1 MDYDRWDAFLHHLF
15 KQTQGDAWFKPEE
28 VVSSGVAV
36 RVNDSEFRVFPYENI
51 ALEPFETALAHLNP
65 VVAVKI
71 RNAAVHAAL
80 TDIDPEE
87 TSVYIDGNTRI
98 QVLDTM
104 LLLPQ
109 ADKEQCAAFIVSF
122 PVVYVYHDFDDFT
135 SFLQRDERVLVVWS
149 DSLHAIIPACHELEQ
164 RLIKLLWRS
173 GTCSTPA
180 VSSTVGS
187 PPRSEAGT
195 PRPLKGT
202 TVLSAETNVSVTRS
216 EESHSF
222 EYIETSSGVEELEA
236 FAARKRPLQ
245 LYAPIYHGMAAGLS
259 ILFMG
264 NNINRLLREWLL
276 DGSPIRFA
284 LIALLP
290 LLFCISLF
298 FAMQMLQNIAMAV
311 GPVAQFH
318 TNSKYYSAVKPRPN
332 KLVDNNLPHIT
343 IQMPVYK
350 ESLESVLVPSIRSLK
365 RAMQTYAR
373 QGGTSSIF
381 INDDGLRL
389 LPVADRNERITFY
402 AEQNIGWVARPS
414 HSDEPDGFKR
424 AGRFKKAS
432 NMNYALALSLKV
444 EAHLERLMAEVGC
457 EEQPPRD
464 NRVSSDSRPQY
475 GNEYQNRAVS
485 DITDRSLPSTDTK
498 GPDNLEEK
506 ALALAMEEVYESS
519 GRKFRAWAAN
529 GKAIRLGEI
538 ILLVDSDTN
547 IPEDCLRDAAREMSE
562 SPTVAIIQHESDILK
577 VAHHYFEDAMAYLTR
592 RITRTISMACA
603 NGEVPPFMGHNAFLR
618 WKALQDAAF
627 MDSADGQEKIWSDSN
642 VSEDFDMA
650 LRLLRN
656 GYDLRWAT
664 YSAGEFKEGVSL
676 TISDECNRWQ
686 KYAYGCSELVFNPI
700 SKWLR
705 RGPITRQFRRF
716 MWSNTP
722 LYYKLSVLAYVSSYY
737 GIAAS
742 LTVAVINY
750 ILLGFQFPVDGF
762 YIHNFEVWVASLVVY
777 FGAGS
782 IGYALLEYR
791 LGYKSLASS
800 FLENLVWIPLL
811 FIFFF
816 GLGIPLSQAILA
828 HLVSYNIS
836 WSATIKEVNRSNFFK
851 EIPQIWKR
859 FWFPLSVSLVIVL
872 GVAVCSTSVVG
883 VEWQVN
889 GSSWGVI
896 LPLLVGAGCH
906 ALFPIVLN
914 PWLMVFSY

>member
-28 VVSSGVAV
+28 MVTSGVAV

-51 ALEPFETALAHLNP
+51 ALEPFETALTHLNP

-80 TDIDPEE
+80 AEIDPEE
-87 TSVYIDGNTRI
+87 TSVYVDGNTRI

-104 LLLPQ
+104 LMLSQ
-109 ADKEQCAAFIVSF
+109 ADKEQCAAFI
-122 PVVYVYHDFDDFT
+122 
-135 SFLQRDERVLVVWS
+135 RDERVLVVWS
-149 DSLHAIIPACHELEQ
+149 DSLYAIIPACQELEQ

-173 GTCSTPA
+173 GTSPTPA
-180 VSSTVGS
+180 VSSTLGS
-187 PPRSEAGT
+187 PSRSEAGT

-202 TVLSAETNVSVTRS
+202 TVLSGDSAVGNASALGSQEN
-216 EESHSF
+216 HSF
-222 EYIETSSGVEELEA
+222 EHIESSSGVEELEA
-236 FAARKRPLQ
+236 FAAERRPVQ
-245 LYAPIYHGMAAGLS
+245 LYAPIYHGLAAGLAV
-259 ILFMG
+259 LFMG
-264 NNINRLLREWLL
+264 NNINRLLREWML

-284 LIALLP
+284 LVALLP
-290 LLFCISLF
+290 LLYCISLF
-298 FAMQMLQNIAMAV
+298 FVMQMFQNLAMAI
-311 GPVAQFH
+311 GPVAQFYS
-318 TNSKYYSAVKPRPN
+318 NSKYYSAVKPRPN
-332 KLVDNNLPHIT
+332 KLVDNNLPHVT

-350 ESLESVLVPSIRSLK
+350 ESLETVLIPSIRSLK
-365 RAMQTYAR
+365 RAMRTYAR
-373 QGGTSSIF
+373 QGGTCSIF

-389 LPVADRNERITFY
+389 LPIADRNERISFY
-402 AEQNIGWVARPS
+402 AEQNIGWVARPP
-414 HSDEPDGFKR
+414 HEDGPNGFKR

-432 NMNYALALSLKV
+432 NMNYALALSLKA
-444 EAHLERLMAEVGC
+444 EAHLERLMAENGY
-457 EEQPPRD
+457 EESPPRET
-464 NRVSSDSRPQY
+464 RVSIDSRRHF
-475 GNEYQNRAVS
+475 GKEYQKQEIS
-485 DITDRSLPSTDTK
+485 DLSDQSPFTSHTK
-498 GPDNLEEK
+498 GHNLEER
-506 ALALAMEEVYESS
+506 ALGLAIEEVYEAS
-519 GRKFRAWAAN
+519 GRKFKPWAAN

-547 IPEDCLRDAAREMSE
+547 IPEDCLRDAAREMYE

-577 VAHHYFEDAMAYLTR
+577 VAHHYFENAMAYLTR
-592 RITRTISMACA
+592 RITRTISMSCA
-603 NGEVPPFMGHNAFLR
+603 NGEIPPFMGHNAFLR
-618 WKALQDAAF
+618 WKALQDASFIDA
-627 MDSADGQEKIWSDSN
+627 ADGQEKIWSDSN

-664 YSAGEFKEGVSL
+664 YSAGDFKEGVSL
-676 TISDECNRWQ
+676 TVTDECNRWQ
-686 KYAYGCSELVFNPI
+686 KYAFGCSELLFNPI
-700 SKWLR
+700 TQWIR
-705 RGPITRQFRRF
+705 RGPITRQFRQF
-716 MWSNTP
+716 IWSSAP
-722 LYYKLSVLAYVSSYY
+722 LYYKLSVIAYASSYY

-750 ILLGFQFPVDGF
+750 VLLGFQLPVDGF

-791 LGYKSLASS
+791 LGCKSLAAS
-800 FLENLVWIPLL
+800 FLENLMWIPLL

-816 GLGIPLSQAILA
+816 GLGIPLSQAVLA

-836 WSATIKEVNRSNFFK
+836 WSATAKEVNRSNFFK

-859 FWFPLSVSLVIVL
+859 FWVPLSISFVIVI
-872 GVAVCSTSVVG
+872 GVAICTTNLVG

-896 LPLLVGAGCH
+896 LPLLSGAICH
-906 ALFPIVLN
+906 ILFPIALN